1 MLDWTSDLEA
11 AVAKKGDQF
20 LLARDRTSTD
30 AEDREDV
37 KEYAVVPLDDVRDA
51 VTGAPETT
59 FYEVVLDGKCFLHL
73 VVQFGETEQDEILG
87 GVVAA
92 MHKALPDIP
101 LKDMQP
107 HVSLGGAVGRLELRV
122 VYRDVVLD
130 TLAACKRIAENVAAL
145 LEDPKSV
152 QLDVYK
158 HGHCSPILGRV
169 GSTS

>member
-1 MLDWTSDLEA
+1 MLDWTRDLDA
-11 AVAKKGDQF
+11 AMAKKGDQF
-20 LLARDRTSTD
+20 LLARNLIG
-30 AEDREDV
+30 EDY
-37 KEYAVVPLDDVRDA
+37 KEYAIIPFAEVRDYITEFPDA
-51 VTGAPETT
+51 MY
-59 FYEVVLDGKCFLHL
+59 FEVVLEGKCFLHL
-73 VVQFGETEQDEILG
+73 IVQFGETDQDEILG
-87 GVVAA
+87 EVVAA

-107 HVSLGGAVGRLELRV
+107 HVSLSGIPGRLELRV

-130 TLAACKRIAENVAAL
+130 SLAACKRVAENVAAL
-145 LEDPKSV
+145 LPDPASV